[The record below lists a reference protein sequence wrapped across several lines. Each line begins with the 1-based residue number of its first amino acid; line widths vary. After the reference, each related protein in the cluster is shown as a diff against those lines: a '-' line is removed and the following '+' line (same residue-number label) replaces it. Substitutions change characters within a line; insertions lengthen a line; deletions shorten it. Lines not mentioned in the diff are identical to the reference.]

1 MKGRNFSMSKLQHIV
16 ETVHTYLP
24 DSITAAVI
32 LAAGDSKR
40 MGTVNKLFYRINGI
54 PVLGHTLIAYQKC
67 PLIREIVVVAKPEDF
82 GKIQAIKQ
90 RYGITKLTHY
100 ANGGETR
107 QESAK
112 NGVEKL
118 SDKVKYIA
126 IADGARC
133 LTTPTQITKVCLSAY
148 RQMAAC
154 AAHQVTDTVKRATV
168 LHNTTETVAR
178 ENLWEMQTPQVFHSA
193 LYKAAMLK
201 AQDENTSAT
210 DDATLVE
217 KLGYR
222 VHLVE
227 CGIGNIKITTVED
240 IPFAEAVLNYRK
252 RNKQA

>member
-1 MKGRNFSMSKLQHIV
+1 MSKLQQIV
-16 ETVHTYLP
+16 ETVHRYLP
-24 DSITAAVI
+24 DSSTAAII

-40 MGTVNKLFYRINGI
+40 MGTINKLFYRINGV
-54 PVLGHTLIAYQKC
+54 PVLAHTLMAYQKC

-82 GKIQAIKQ
+82 SKIQGLKQ
-90 RYGITKLTHY
+90 KYGITKLTQM
-100 ANGGETR
+100 AIGGATR

-118 SDKVKYIA
+118 SDKVKFIA

-148 RQMAAC
+148 RQMACC
-154 AAHQVTDTVKRATV
+154 AAHKVTDTVKRATV
-168 LHNTTETVAR
+168 LNNTTETVSR
-178 ENLWEMQTPQVFHSA
+178 DNLWQMQTPQVFSSA

-201 AQDENTSAT
+201 AQDENFAAT

-222 VHLVE
+222 VHLIE
-227 CGIGNIKITTVED
+227 CGIGNIKITTIED
-240 IPFAEAVLNYRK
+240 IPFAEAVLNYRTQK
-252 RNKQA
+252 

>member
-1 MKGRNFSMSKLQHIV
+1 MSKLQQIV
-16 ETVHTYLP
+16 ETVHQYLP
-24 DSITAAVI
+24 NSSTAAII

-40 MGTVNKLFYRINGI
+40 MGTINKLFYRINGV
-54 PVLGHTLIAYQKC
+54 PVLAHTLIAYQKC
-67 PLIREIVVVAKPEDF
+67 PLIREIVVVAKTEDF
-82 GKIQAIKQ
+82 SKIQDLKQ
-90 RYGITKLTHY
+90 KYGITKLTKM
-100 ANGGETR
+100 AVGGQTR

-118 SDKVKYIA
+118 GDEVKFFA

-154 AAHQVTDTVKRATV
+154 AAHKVTDTVKRATV

-178 ENLWEMQTPQVFHSA
+178 DNLWEMQTPRVFSA
-193 LYKAAMLK
+193 SLYKAAMLK
-201 AQDENTSAT
+201 AQDENFAAT

-222 VHLVE
+222 VHLIE
-227 CGIGNIKITTVED
+227 CGIGNVKITTIED
-240 IPFAEAVLNYRK
+240 IPLAEAVLNYRTHK
-252 RNKQA
+252 

>member
-1 MKGRNFSMSKLQHIV
+1 MSKLQQIV
-16 ETVHTYLP
+16 ETVHKYLP
-24 DSITAAVI
+24 DSATAAVI

-40 MGTVNKLFYRINGI
+40 MGNINKLFYRVGGV
-54 PVLGHTLIAYQKC
+54 PVLAHTLIAYQKS

-82 GKIQAIKQ
+82 GKIQELK
-90 RYGITKLTHY
+90 RKYGISKLSHL

-118 SDKVKYIA
+118 SDDVKYVA

-154 AAHQVTDTVKRATV
+154 AAHKVTDTVKRATV
-168 LHNTTETVAR
+168 LHNTTETIDR
-178 ENLWEMQTPQVFHSA
+178 KELWEMQTPQVFNTS
-193 LYKAAMLK
+193 LYKAAMIR
-201 AQDENTSAT
+201 AEENKLSAT
-210 DDATLVE
+210 DDATLIE
-217 KLGYR
+217 GLGYR
-222 VHLVE
+222 VHLIE

-240 IPFAEAVLNYRK
+240 IPFAEAVLNYRNRK
-252 RNKQA
+252 V